1 MYLDFFPYQIL
12 QKQRSLISYTRSFKY
27 LFFDSGLKNYQE
39 FGKIYV
45 KNPLELDL
53 KMNKVLN
60 DSDLDIPFEFPK

>member
-1 MYLDFFPYQIL
+1 MYLNFFSYQIL

-27 LFFDSGLKNYQE
+27 LFLDLDLKNYQE